1 MKMVLITNYYPP
13 CCFVSFPPLYNQEKN
28 RKKGSPPSFSFA
40 SKKPLHVMNLLM
52 EYVKG
57 NGSSR
62 EEEEQPIRNDF

>member
-1 MKMVLITNYYPP
+1 MVLITNYPP
-13 CCFVSFPPLYNQEKN
+13 CWFVSLITRENKK
-28 RKKGSPPSFSFA
+28 RKPTFFFFLVP
-40 SKKPLHVMNLLM
+40 KKPLHVMNLLM